1 MRQAAQRQEEEGERV
16 IPDGGGRGD
25 VVPLAA
31 LDDGQRGRLV
41 RVEAGTGLRTRL
53 LAMGL
58 RSGAEVRVV
67 HNGGHGPFVVA
78 VDSSRVVL
86 GRGMAHKILVRPTRD
101 AEAPSH
107 GPGR

>member
-1 MRQAAQRQEEEGERV
+1 MIQ
-16 IPDGGGRGD
+16 DGGARDD
-25 VVPLAA
+25 VVTLAA
-31 LDDGQRGRLV
+31 LADGQRGRLV

-58 RSGAEVRVV
+58 RRGAEVRLIR
-67 HNGGHGPFVVA
+67 HGGHGPFVVA

-86 GRGMAHKILVRPTRD
+86 GRGMAHKILVRPMRD
-101 AEAPSH
+101 AAAPSH

>member
-1 MRQAAQRQEEEGERV
+1 MRQAAWRQEEEGEGV
-16 IPDGGGRGD
+16 IPDGGGRD
-25 VVPLAA
+25 DTVSLAA
-31 LDDGQRGRLV
+31 LDDGQCGRLV
-41 RVEAGTGLRTRL
+41 RVEAGMGLRTRL

-58 RSGAEVRVV
+58 RRGAEVRVV

-101 AEAPSH
+101 AAAPA
-107 GPGR
+107 RD